1 MGINQDSSQE
11 DESFISSDDG
21 NKDGS
26 SINWTE
32 INFTDEN
39 EIDDLA
45 EVTITNN
52 IKEPIEALKFNSPLT
67 GNEPVDLTSSN
78 QIEVNEVKPFQTEKA
93 EKDFFDKSNLVSVDE
108 YREGKTKVSPLEG
121 RRVGNRT
128 GLEENP
134 NFLSGRFPK
143 FLERGLPYPE
153 PGKLVFTSILVLM
166 TRFSLIATLVILPL
180 SLYVNTTEFGLWV
193 VLPVVSSFLL
203 LCIIH
208 FVATQQTRCRV
219 CSCHLYR
226 SRRCDKH
233 RLAHRLPLLG
243 YVFGSA
249 LHLILFRWM
258 RCMYCGTAIRLRQK
272 TVREEK
278 AEES

>member
-1 MGINQDSSQE
+1 MGINSDSSKE
-11 DESFISSDDG
+11 EESFISSDDG
-21 NKDGS
+21 SEDGS
-26 SINWTE
+26 SIDWTE
-32 INFTDEN
+32 INSIDEN
-39 EIDDLA
+39 DIDDFE
-45 EVTITNN
+45 EVIITSNAQ
-52 IKEPIEALKFNSPLT
+52 EPIEALKFNSPLT

-78 QIEVNEVKPFQTEKA
+78 TIEINEVKPFQSEES
-93 EKDFFDKSNLVSVDE
+93 EKDFFDKSIIVSVDE

-121 RRVGNRT
+121 RRVGSRT
-128 GLEENP
+128 GLEEKP

-143 FLERGLPYPE
+143 FIERGLPYPE

-180 SLYVNTTEFGLWV
+180 SLYVDTTQFGLWV

-243 YVFGSA
+243 HVFGSA